1 VLASRQEDDVLPRYG
16 RVRRRTEALAHA
28 LSAED
33 MMVQSMPDAS
43 PTKWHLAHTTWFFEE
58 FVLARFDPAHR
69 WHDER
74 WRVLFNSY
82 YDSVG
87 PRHSRA
93 GRGLLS
99 RPSLDQ
105 IRAWRASIDEQVVAL
120 LARGHPETLA
130 ATILGIHHEQQHQE
144 LILTDI
150 KHALWC
156 NEMRPPYATTPGPSR
171 STEAHARDCRPL
183 EWLAFD
189 GGTGHVGY
197 DGEDFAFDNERPS
210 HPVIVAPFALA
221 SRLVN
226 NAEYLRFVED
236 GAYERPELW
245 LSDGWAAVRA
255 LGWNAPLYWEASPA
269 DAVPRGARIDRP
281 PGPGTREHFTL
292 RGPSALDPQAPVS
305 HVSLYEADA
314 YARWARSRL
323 PTEFEWEIAAGRCGD
338 DGAESNFVELGWL
351 EPLPARPDRTQLLG
365 DAWEWTASAYL
376 PYPRFRPLPGELGEY
391 NGKFMS
397 GQMVLRGGSC
407 LSAGDHIRP
416 TYRNYFPPAT
426 RWQVSGIRLAQD
438 R

>member
-1 VLASRQEDDVLPRYG
+1 VLASPQEDGVLPRYG
-16 RVRRRTEALAHA
+16 SVRRRTEALAHA

-58 FVLARFDPAHR
+58 FVLARFDRAHR
-69 WHDER
+69 WYDPR

-99 RPSLDQ
+99 RPSLDE
-105 IRAWRASIDEQVVAL
+105 IRAWRAAVDEQVVAL
-120 LARGHPETLA
+120 LARGQPEALA
-130 ATILGIHHEQQHQE
+130 ATLLGTHHEQQHQE

-156 NEMRPPYATTPGPSR
+156 NEMQPSYATTPAPNR
-171 STEAHARDCRPL
+171 PTEADARDGRPL

-189 GGTGHVGY
+189 GGTGSIGY
-197 DGEDFAFDNERPS
+197 DGEGFAFDNERPA
-210 HPVIVAPFALA
+210 HRVIVAPFALA
-221 SRLVN
+221 SRLVT

-236 GAYERPELW
+236 GGYERPELW
-245 LSDGWAAVRA
+245 LSDGWTAVRA

-269 DAVPRGARIDRP
+269 DAVPRGTPIHRP
-281 PGPGTREHFTL
+281 SGTWEHFTL
-292 RGPSALDPQAPVS
+292 RGPSQLDPQAPVS

-314 YARWARSRL
+314 YARWAGSRL
-323 PTEFEWEIAAGRCGD
+323 PTEFEWEIAAGRWGD
-338 DGAESNFVELGWL
+338 IGAESNFVELGWL
-351 EPLPARPDRTQLLG
+351 EPVPARPDRTQLFG

-407 LSAGDHIRP
+407 LSAEDHIRP

-426 RWQVSGIRLAQD
+426 RWQVSSIRLARD
-438 R
+438 T